1 LHGGARSACTSAVR
15 ASVVV
20 SWNRA
25 PGAAA
30 MLLHRGARSACTS
43 HVRADL
49 WCASQKTTFRALLQ
63 CSSAIRWTRLPR
75 SAHLHE
81 PDGSAEPAS
90 WLRVAEFLQRVVP
103 HRRQAWLRKLVL
115 EPGPKSVPCFV
126 PGIVALQADVR
137 GASQGRCLS
146 ERRPRPRPLRQ
157 RQRQRQWRASSVSG
171 SVCCILGP

>member
-1 LHGGARSACTSAVR
+1 MCARTYGVR
-15 ASVVV
+15 L
-20 SWNRA
+20 RI
-25 PGAAA
+25 
-30 MLLHRGARSACTS
+30 
-43 HVRADL
+43 
-49 WCASQKTTFRALLQ
+49 TFRALLQ
-63 CSSAIRWTRLPR
+63 CRGAIRWTRLPR

-90 WLRVAEFLQRVVP
+90 WLRFAEFLQRVVP

-157 RQRQRQWRASSVSG
+157 RQRQRQRQWRASSVSG